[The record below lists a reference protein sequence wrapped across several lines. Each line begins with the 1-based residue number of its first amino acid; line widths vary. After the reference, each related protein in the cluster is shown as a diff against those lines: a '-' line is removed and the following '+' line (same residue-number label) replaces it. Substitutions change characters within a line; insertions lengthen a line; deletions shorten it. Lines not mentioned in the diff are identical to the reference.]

1 MAGGFFEIFQLF
13 AIATFDDETEK
24 YKKYPNKWLME
35 GEPSPGY
42 WSLGNAL
49 YPHIIINRISKLNLK
64 RLTSVD
70 KALI

>member
-1 MAGGFFEIFQLF
+1 MFQLF
-13 AIATFDDETEK
+13 AIDTFDDETEQ
-24 YKKYPNKWLME
+24 YKKYPNEWLME

-42 WSLGNAL
+42 WCLGNAY
-49 YPHIIINRISKLNLK
+49 YPDIIINRISKLNLK